1 MALPLPKLTPER
13 YLAIEREADY
23 KSEYYNGEMFA
34 MAGGTGKHADLSGCL
49 NWIFRNRLAGRPC
62 KVYTPICAYA
72 PGTMAFIHTRTSA
85 SSAVNRSSAL
95 TGKIGRASCRERV

>member
-23 KSEYYNGEMFA
+23 KSEYYRGEMFA

-49 NWIFRNRLAGRPC
+49 NRISGSIAESVGDQVAAG
-62 KVYTPICAYA
+62 
-72 PGTMAFIHTRTSA
+72 
-85 SSAVNRSSAL
+85 N
-95 TGKIGRASCRERV
+95 